1 MAELSIQAKK
11 DNLDQ
16 VLAFVDVE
24 LEVLDCPMKVQ
35 LQIDIA
41 VEEIF
46 VNIANYAYADN
57 NGEVSI
63 STGISDT
70 TRTLFITF
78 TDSGMPYNPLQKP
91 DPDVSLSAEEREV
104 GGLGIFIV
112 KKSMDDVVYERKNG
126 QNLLTLYK
134 RI

>member
-126 QNLLTLYK
+126 QNLSTLYK